1 VQRFIIIRI
10 IQSFFTL
17 LVLSVV
23 VFFGSELTGNL
34 ALSLA
39 TADTTKE
46 ELRQIEIKLGLDKP
60 AYERYASYLGN
71 AVRGDLGMSGSQRRP
86 VLDMLM
92 ERLPATIQLAG
103 AGLLVAMVL
112 GIPLGILAAVRYNTI
127 FDRLAKGFAV
137 IGMSAPQFWVAIML
151 IFLFGV
157 KLEVLPTYGKGG
169 IDHYILPAFAIS
181 LFIMA
186 GFMRLT
192 RSSMLEVLDSEYV
205 KFARIKGLNERLVIY
220 KHALKNAIIPVL
232 TFGGVS
238 FAGLLN
244 GAIVVE
250 VVFAWPGLGRM
261 MLDSIRQ
268 RDINVILATI
278 LVSGLLYIIM
288 STIVDILYAYVDPR
302 IRFG

>member
-1 VQRFIIIRI
+1 VQRFMIIRA
-10 IQSFFTL
+10 IQSVFTL

-23 VFFGSELTGNL
+23 VFFGAELTGDL
-34 ALSLA
+34 ALAQS

-46 ELRQIEIKLGLDKP
+46 ELEQIRRNLGLDKP
-60 AYERYASYLGN
+60 AYVRYASYLGN
-71 AVRGDLGMSGSQRRP
+71 VFQGDLGISGTQRRP
-86 VLDMLM
+86 VLDMLL

-103 AGLLVAMVL
+103 AGLIVAMVL
-112 GIPLGILAAVRYNTI
+112 GIPLGIMAAVKYNSI
-127 FDRLAKGFAV
+127 FDKFAKGFAV
-137 IGMSAPQFWVAIML
+137 IGMSAPGFWVAIML

-157 KLEVLPTYGKGG
+157 KLEILPTYGKGG

-268 RDINVILATI
+268 RDTTVILATI
-278 LVSGLLYIIM
+278 MVSGFLYILLA
-288 STIVDILYAYVDPR
+288 TIVDILYAYVDPR

>member
-1 VQRFIIIRI
+1 MQRFLIIRV

-17 LVLSVV
+17 LVLSMV
-23 VFFGSELTGNL
+23 VFFGSELTGDL
-34 ALSLA
+34 ALAMA
-39 TADTTKE
+39 TPDTTKA
-46 ELRQIEIKLGLDKP
+46 ELEKIRHNLGLDKP
-60 AYERYASYLGN
+60 APVRYARYLGN
-71 AVRGDLGMSGSQRRP
+71 ALQGDLGMSGMQKRP

-92 ERLPATIQLAG
+92 ERLPATVQLAG
-103 AGLLVAMVL
+103 AGLFVAMIL
-112 GIPLGILAAVRYNTI
+112 GIPLGIMAAVKYNTM

-157 KLEVLPTYGKGG
+157 KLEVLPTFGKGG
-169 IDHYILPAFAIS
+169 IDHYVLPAFAIS

-268 RDINVILATI
+268 RDTTVILATI
-278 LVSGLLYIIM
+278 LASGFLYILM